1 MRRVSSILDNF
12 QAAKGALDLT
22 VHTRDLRNSASSPS
36 LLPFVSC
43 RLVKNLLD
51 SDAPVYG
58 ILPYQLYGP
67 GCCAVRPERMCY
79 RVEHHM
85 ITNNTQAETRR
96 INYMFKKL
104 SLVLTGALACAS
116 FSVQAEDWRAWN
128 IHNDGHPNTAAMDR
142 FSELVSEATGGEI
155 NVEVFHGGVLG
166 SQPDALEQVRLGA
179 IEIGNFNLGPI
190 GPIVKEANLVS
201 LPFIFKSVPHMF
213 RVLEGEAGETIA
225 AAMAEAGIKPLAW
238 VDAGARSFYSQKPIN
253 TPADVEGLKI
263 RVMNNDLYTS
273 MISAMGG
280 NPSPM
285 AFAEVQQAL
294 KTGVVDG
301 AENNFPSFKSV
312 GHYEVTT
319 HYSLSEHLIIP
330 ECICVNTAKFDAL
343 SEDMQAAV
351 RGAAEEAALY
361 QRELWAVQSGQAR
374 EEVEAAGIVVNE
386 IADKGPFQDAMV
398 AVYDEYLAANPD
410 MADLVEMAKNT
421 E

>member
-1 MRRVSSILDNF
+1 MNKLTMAAAGVIASLTCVGSL
-12 QAAKGALDLT
+12 QAAE
-22 VHTRDLRNSASSPS
+22 N
-36 LLPFVSC
+36 
-43 RLVKNLLD
+43 
-51 SDAPVYG
+51 
-58 ILPYQLYGP
+58 
-67 GCCAVRPERMCY
+67 
-79 RVEHHM
+79 
-85 ITNNTQAETRR
+85 
-96 INYMFKKL
+96 
-104 SLVLTGALACAS
+104 
-116 FSVQAEDWRAWN
+116 WRAWN

-142 FSELVSEATGGEI
+142 FSELVDEATGGEVT
-155 NVEVFHGGVLG
+155 VEVFHGGVLG

-179 IEIGNFNLGPI
+179 IELGNFNLGPI

-213 RVLEGEAGETIA
+213 RVLEGEAGQTIA
-225 AAMAEAGIKPLAW
+225 AAMSDAGLKPLAW

-301 AENNFPSFKSV
+301 AENNFPSFQSV

-343 SEDMQAAV
+343 SPELQEAV
-351 RGAAEEAALY
+351 TGAAQEAALF
-361 QRELWAVQSGQAR
+361 QRELWAEQSEQAR
-374 EEVEAAGIVVNE
+374 KEVEEAGIAVNE
-386 IADKGPFQDAMV
+386 IADKGPFQEAMV
-398 AVYDEYLAANPD
+398 QVYEEYLEANPD
-410 MADLVEMAKNT
+410 MAALVEMAQTT